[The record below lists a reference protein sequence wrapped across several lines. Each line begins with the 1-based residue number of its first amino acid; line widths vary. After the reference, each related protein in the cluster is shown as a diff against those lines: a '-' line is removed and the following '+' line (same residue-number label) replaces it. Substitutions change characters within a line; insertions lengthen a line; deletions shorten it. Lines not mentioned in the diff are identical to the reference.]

1 MRIAVLEAD
10 PTRAVGIEQTLRL
23 SGHHCTRY
31 IHGRSLL
38 QALRGG
44 AFDMLLMDG
53 DAPGISALDVLS
65 WVRRTLGQEL
75 PVMLLGDS
83 NDDAQIAACLAEG
96 ADATC
101 ANRSARRSWPRA

>member
-65 WVRRTLGQEL
+65 WVRRMSSHKIIGKRRLTNHGFTHLFCETRL
-75 PVMLLGDS
+75 PLFSKKSENFLL
-83 NDDAQIAACLAEG
+83 
-96 ADATC
+96 T
-101 ANRSARRSWPRA
+101 